1 VFIVEKLNSNG
12 VGILSLYQCL
22 FFVVFGWLSMILLIV
37 LLVYFFSVVRLLNS
51 FQGRSGF
58 SSCDVILFEGGL
70 HFSLHIIW
78 ENTLVVLAGST
89 SKQQCLPPKL
99 PTTT

>member
-1 VFIVEKLNSNG
+1 
-12 VGILSLYQCL
+12 
-22 FFVVFGWLSMILLIV
+22 
-37 LLVYFFSVVRLLNS
+37 
-51 FQGRSGF
+51 
-58 SSCDVILFEGGL
+58 VILFEGGL

>member
-1 VFIVEKLNSNG
+1 
-12 VGILSLYQCL
+12 
-22 FFVVFGWLSMILLIV
+22 
-37 LLVYFFSVVRLLNS
+37 
-51 FQGRSGF
+51 
-58 SSCDVILFEGGL
+58 VILFEGGL

-99 PTTT
+99 PTIT

>member
-1 VFIVEKLNSNG
+1 
-12 VGILSLYQCL
+12 
-22 FFVVFGWLSMILLIV
+22 MLLTV
-37 LLVYFFSVVRLLNS
+37 LLVYFFSFVRQLKS
-51 FQGRSGF
+51 FQGLSGF
-58 SSCDVILFEGGL
+58 SSCDVVLFEGGL